1 MDKFLTIL
9 RVPELRSKIFMTFV
23 LLFIYRLGFHVPLPG
38 IDLSAVA
45 EAANKADE
53 NALFGIMNAFT
64 GAGVGQAVLFSLGVM
79 PYISA
84 SIIFSLLTKVVPS
97 LEALSKEGAA
107 GQKKINQL
115 TRLATVPICLLQGLF
130 VVFGVVYNPAYGL
143 MPDGGSFFYTVA
155 IMLALTAGTMFIMW
169 IGEQI
174 TEYGLGNGV
183 SLIIMA
189 GIVANLPTTVQ
200 KAFSLR
206 EDAHQL
212 GVTLGVMWV
221 IIVVVVVYLTRGQR
235 RIPIQQAK
243 LTRGRKVM
251 GGQRHYLPLKVNQAG
266 VMPIIF
272 ASALFS
278 VPSVL
283 GSLPGFGWMRNAF
296 STSGFTYI
304 ATYTAMIIFFSFM
317 WTRLMF
323 QPDEIANNLKDHGSF
338 IPGIRPGKATSEY
351 LSFVLD
357 RITLAGS
364 VFLAV
369 VAVMPN
375 ILVGNL
381 HVDPMIAYFLG
392 GTSILIVVGV
402 ALDMVD
408 RLNAQLVMRNYEG
421 FMKGGSKG
429 QKGKGGKA
437 AWTRK

>member
-1 MDKFLTIL
+1 MDKVLAIF
-9 RVPELRSKIFMTFV
+9 RVPELRNRVMTTLV
-23 LLFIYRLGFHVPLPG
+23 LLFVYRLGFQIPLPG
-38 IDLSAVA
+38 VDLTAIQ
-45 EAANKADE
+45 EAASKADE

-84 SIIFSLLTKVVPS
+84 SIIFSLLVKVVPA

-107 GQKKINQL
+107 GQKKINQY
-115 TRLATVPICLLQGLF
+115 TRLSTVAICLLQSLF
-130 VVFGVVYNPAYGL
+130 VVYGVVYNPVYGL
-143 MPDGGSFFYTVA
+143 MPGGGSFFYTVSM
-155 IMLALTAGTMFIMW
+155 MLAMTAGTMFIMW
-169 IGEQI
+169 LGEQI
-174 TEYGLGNGV
+174 TEHGLGNGISV
-183 SLIIMA
+183 IIMC
-189 GIVANLPTTVQ
+189 GIIANMPSTLT

-212 GVTLGVMWV
+212 GVTLAAMWV
-221 IIVVVVVYLTRGQR
+221 VIVLVVIYLTRGQR

-272 ASALFS
+272 ASALFI
-278 VPSVL
+278 VPTVL
-283 GSLPGFGWMRNAF
+283 GSMPGMGWMRGIFNTA
-296 STSGFTYI
+296 GFAYI
-304 ATYTAMIIFFSFM
+304 ASYTGLIFFFSFM

-323 QPDEIANNLKDHGSF
+323 QPDEIANNLKEHGSF

-357 RITLAGS
+357 RVTLAGAA
-364 VFLAV
+364 FLACI
-369 VAVMPN
+369 AVMPN
-375 ILVGNL
+375 LLVGNL
-381 HVDPMIAYFLG
+381 HVDPMVAYFLG

-408 RLNAQLVMRNYEG
+408 RLNAQLMMRNYEG
-421 FMKGGSKG
+421 FMKGGGSG
-429 QKGKGGKA
+429 
-437 AWTRK
+437 WTRKSR

>member
-1 MDKFLTIL
+1 
-9 RVPELRSKIFMTFV
+9 MTFV
-23 LLFIYRLGFHVPLPG
+23 FLLIYRLGFHIPLPG
-38 IDLSAVA
+38 IDLSRVA

-84 SIIFSLLTKVVPS
+84 SIIFSLLTKVVPA

-115 TRLATVPICLLQGLF
+115 TRLATVPICLLQSVF
-130 VVFGVVYNPAYGL
+130 VVYGVIYNPSFGL
-143 MPDGGSFFYTVA
+143 MPDGGSFFYTIS
-155 IMLALTAGTMFIMW
+155 IMLALTASTMFIMW

-174 TEYGLGNGV
+174 TEYGVGNGV
-183 SLIIMA
+183 SLIIMG
-189 GIVANLPTTVQ
+189 GIIANMPATVS
-200 KAFSLR
+200 KAFALR

-212 GVTLGVMWV
+212 AVTLAIMWIV
-221 IIVVVVVYLTRGQR
+221 IILVVVYLTRGQR

-243 LTRGRKVM
+243 LTRGRKMM
-251 GGQRHYLPLKVNQAG
+251 GGQRHYLPIKVNQAG

-272 ASALFS
+272 ASALFI
-278 VPSVL
+278 VPTVL

-296 STSGFTYI
+296 NTAGFVYI
-304 ATYTAMIIFFSFM
+304 LTFTGLIIFFSFM

-323 QPDEIANNLKDHGSF
+323 QPDDIANNLKGQGSF
-338 IPGIRPGKATSEY
+338 IPGIRPGKATSDY

-364 VFLAV
+364 VFLSV

-375 ILVGNL
+375 ILIGKL

-408 RLNAQLVMRNYEG
+408 KLNAQLLMRNYDG
-421 FMKGGSKG
+421 FLKSSGSSWAK
-429 QKGKGGKA
+429 K
-437 AWTRK
+437 